1 MRRFNKLVVNE
12 WLKMSKKRS
21 FFIAYA
27 VLLLATIGFTYIILE
42 MSNDYDLPSVLDFT
56 TMLIGRSG
64 LGQITSFLAI
74 IYSAGVLAKEYQL
87 GTIKLLL
94 IRGHSR
100 SAVLAS
106 KYVAVMLFVLSL
118 VLFSLAA
125 ALIAGFVTLD
135 YSGGESNWSDVW
147 LTALYQTVYTV
158 IYVTLTFMFGVL
170 TKSAG
175 ATIGIGMLAVLL
187 ESIFNAFLA
196 KYEFYKYFLFLNTD
210 LSVYRM
216 GETPAAGMSLTFSS
230 IVAAVYV
237 LLFLGV
243 SFVTFKKRD
252 IA

>member
-21 FFIAYA
+21 FFIVYA

-42 MSNDYDLPSVLDFT
+42 MSNDHDLPSVLDFT

-118 VLFSLAA
+118 VLFSLAV

-135 YSGGESNWSDVW
+135 YSGGESNWSDV
-147 LTALYQTVYTV
+147 
-158 IYVTLTFMFGVL
+158 
-170 TKSAG
+170 
-175 ATIGIGMLAVLL
+175 
-187 ESIFNAFLA
+187 
-196 KYEFYKYFLFLNTD
+196 
-210 LSVYRM
+210 
-216 GETPAAGMSLTFSS
+216 
-230 IVAAVYV
+230 
-237 LLFLGV
+237 
-243 SFVTFKKRD
+243 
-252 IA
+252 